1 MNIKCKLI
9 ENLRSIAE
17 NGRGHSVIL
26 DLPKENGGDDLGPTA
41 LELAIMSLAGCITTI
56 FALIAKNSKI
66 PIESLEVIANAEKE
80 VKSPKLSFVKIKA
93 LVKSNAD
100 KEIIETIWKKT
111 IQTCPVDAIFEYEIK
126 PEYEIE
132 LIT

>member
-9 ENLRSIAE
+9 ENLHSISDNE
-17 NGRGHSVIL
+17 RGHSIIL
-26 DLPKENGGDDLGPTA
+26 DLPKENGGDNLGPTA
-41 LELAIMSLAGCITTI
+41 LELAIMSLAGCVTTI

-80 VKSPKLSFVKIKA
+80 ATSPKLSFVKIKA
-93 LVKSNAD
+93 LVKSNAS
-100 KEIIETIWKKT
+100 KEILEIIWRKT
-111 IQTCPVDAIFEYEIK
+111 IQECPVDAIFEMEIK
-126 PEYEIE
+126 PKYEME

>member
-9 ENLRSIAE
+9 ENLRSITD
-17 NGRGHSVIL
+17 NGRGHSVTL
-26 DLPKENGGDDLGPTA
+26 DLPRENGGDDLGPTA

-66 PIESLEVIANAEKE
+66 PIEKLEVIANAEKE

-93 LVKSNAD
+93 LVKSSAS
-100 KEIIETIWKKT
+100 KEILETICNKT
-111 IQTCPVDAIFEYEIK
+111 LQTCPVGAIFEFEIK
-126 PEYEIE
+126 PQYEMEI
-132 LIT
+132 IT